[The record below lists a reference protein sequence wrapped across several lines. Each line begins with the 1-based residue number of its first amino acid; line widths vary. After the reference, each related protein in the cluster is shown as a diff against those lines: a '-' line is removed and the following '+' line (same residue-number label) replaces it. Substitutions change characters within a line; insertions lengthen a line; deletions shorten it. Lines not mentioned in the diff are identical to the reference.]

1 MTIAI
6 RDAPFAIKKKE
17 ESLVA
22 LNIRLITD
30 QDFQEALDKHA
41 LIRVFKDDHIID
53 SGGVIVRFDDR
64 TVVIQTG
71 VGDLAYHDRSVCE
84 IFELRNR

>member
-1 MTIAI
+1 M
-6 RDAPFAIKKKE
+6 
-17 ESLVA
+17 A

-30 QDFQEALDKHA
+30 EDFQEALDKQA

-53 SGGVIVRFDDR
+53 SGGIIVRFDDR

-71 VGDLAYHDRSVCE
+71 VGDLAYHERTVCE

>member
-1 MTIAI
+1 
-6 RDAPFAIKKKE
+6 
-17 ESLVA
+17 VA

-30 QDFQEALDKHA
+30 EDFQEALDKHA

-53 SGGVIVRFDDR
+53 SGGIIVRFDDR

-71 VGDLAYHDRSVCE
+71 VGDLAYHDRTVCE

>member
-1 MTIAI
+1 M
-6 RDAPFAIKKKE
+6 
-17 ESLVA
+17 A

>member
-1 MTIAI
+1 M
-6 RDAPFAIKKKE
+6 
-17 ESLVA
+17 A
-22 LNIRLITD
+22 LNIRSITD
-30 QDFQEALDKHA
+30 EDFQEALDKQA

-53 SGGVIVRFDDR
+53 SGGIIVRFDDR

-71 VGDLAYHDRSVCE
+71 VGDLAYHDRTVCE

>member
-1 MTIAI
+1 M
-6 RDAPFAIKKKE
+6 
-17 ESLVA
+17 A

-30 QDFQEALDKHA
+30 EDFQEALDKQA

-53 SGGVIVRFDDR
+53 SGGIIVRFDDR

-71 VGDLAYHDRSVCE
+71 VGDLAYHDRTVCE

>member
-1 MTIAI
+1 
-6 RDAPFAIKKKE
+6 
-17 ESLVA
+17 VA

-30 QDFQEALDKHA
+30 EDFQEALDKQA

-53 SGGVIVRFDDR
+53 SGGIIVRFDDR

-71 VGDLAYHDRSVCE
+71 VGDLAYHDRTVCE

>member
-1 MTIAI
+1 M
-6 RDAPFAIKKKE
+6 
-17 ESLVA
+17 A

-30 QDFQEALDKHA
+30 EDFQEALDKHA

-53 SGGVIVRFDDR
+53 SGGIIVRFDDR

-71 VGDLAYHDRSVCE
+71 VGDLAYHDRTVCE